1 MTTPKYNKLNTGKT
15 KDYFPLKRWRFNTEK
30 HPVIVSKDKCA
41 SSTAK
46 TLFSTQ
52 ELQILVGLTNTLQ
65 CNQREAVRIALY
77 EASISLHKAY
87 NSAFRWAFQIK
98 GESTSGTILSES
110 IEDSKYRAAGSIK
123 CSQRTRNYRCRVQ
136 ALIDHL
142 VTYQLKLITARVTRT
157 GLRIQPLNSANHLV
171 LGMNLD
177 QKRQDRGN
185 PQNSVPTWV

>member
-1 MTTPKYNKLNTGKT
+1 MTPPKYNKFNTGKT

-52 ELQILVGLTNTLQ
+52 ELQMLVGLTNTLQ

-87 NSAFRWAFQIK
+87 NSAFRLHALNQRRKRIRDDPQRLDRRFQIQ
-98 GESTSGTILSES
+98 SSW
-110 IEDSKYRAAGSIK
+110 
-123 CSQRTRNYRCRVQ
+123 Q
-136 ALIDHL
+136 
-142 VTYQLKLITARVTRT
+142 YQM
-157 GLRIQPLNSANHLV
+157 Q
-171 LGMNLD
+171 
-177 QKRQDRGN
+177 QKN
-185 PQNSVPTWV
+185 